1 MLTTSNPI
9 HPSVHA
15 LRHFTAAS
23 SFPSIS
29 TETFNPAP
37 SQMTFFYLPGAFFT
51 TANHR
56 SVATSIYNFT
66 PPKDFILY
74 LEHWLVSTILEYC
87 TAAHS
92 VAPRDVPY
100 LYELVPLPGKVQKS
114 YRSGNNFAYKF
125 WSPPFNIVINYL
137 HRSVIYKYQRSG
149 QLTNSNKYGNKY
161 YSPYSAHTAS
171 RNIRSLWCW
180 CLSSLHFTPI
190 LTPQPKASSIV
201 MNLILS

>member
-1 MLTTSNPI
+1 MLYGISQLLPVFHPFQQKVLTLLLLRWHSFIYLELSSPQQTTGQLLPVYTTSP
-9 HPSVHA
+9 
-15 LRHFTAAS
+15 
-23 SFPSIS
+23 
-29 TETFNPAP
+29 
-37 SQMTFFYLPGAFFT
+37 
-51 TANHR
+51 R
-56 SVATSIYNFT
+56 S
-66 PPKDFILY
+66 KDFILY

-87 TAAHS
+87 TAVHS

-100 LYELVPLPGKVQKS
+100 LYELVPLPGKFQKS

-137 HRSVIYKYQRSG
+137 HRLVIYKYQRSG
-149 QLTNSNKYGNKY
+149 QLMNSNKYSNKY

-171 RNIRSLWCW
+171 RNIQSLWCW